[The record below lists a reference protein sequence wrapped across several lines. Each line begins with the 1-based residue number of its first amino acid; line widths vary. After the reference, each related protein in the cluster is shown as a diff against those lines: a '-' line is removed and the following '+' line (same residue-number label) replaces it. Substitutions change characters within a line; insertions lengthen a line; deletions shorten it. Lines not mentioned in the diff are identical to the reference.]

1 MSKTKNFMSIFI
13 PTATVFISSF
23 CIMVLE
29 LVASR
34 LIANYLGS
42 SLYTWTAVIGVI
54 LAGIT
59 LGNYIGGRIADTFH
73 PRKSIA
79 VLFAI
84 GSATCIVTVI
94 LNNIVGR
101 WIWLW
106 HLSWPL
112 HVFTHVSLVFLTPSI
127 LLGTIS
133 PVVAKMA
140 LDRGLPTGRTI
151 GDIYAWG
158 AAGSI
163 AGTFAT
169 GYFMI
174 AMMGTIT
181 IIWTIGAVLLLM
193 SILYWFKCW
202 PLSLWAAVF
211 IALMTVAMV
220 PAEWAQ
226 ETASLIALREG
237 PDPTIL
243 YEDESRYY
251 HIAVKRAVD
260 NPHRL
265 FFYQDRLKH
274 SEMLTDDILK
284 LQYVYTRIYAVIT
297 EGLSRNKENLCA
309 MAIGGGGYVFP
320 RYIEKVW
327 PGSRIDV
334 IEIDPDVTRAA
345 MQAFGLGK
353 NTTINTIHMDARN
366 YVDKLLEEKQGGREV
381 PQYDFIYGE
390 AFNDLSPPFQLV
402 TREFNEKLSAIL
414 SDDGVYMINL
424 VDIFD
429 SGLFLGSVINTL
441 KKTFPYVYTV
451 TGGNISH
458 SSRSAFVIVAGKHK
472 IDLEKII
479 SEYEGGELELWYLD
493 DSDLSHLRQKSHSL
507 ILTDDYSP
515 VENLLIPVIRD
526 NARDISSEKYLEH
539 AEELQQKGRFSESVK
554 SYLSAIKTYPVVSV
568 RSYNEVGILYDRM
581 GNLEHAVD
589 AFNKAIQ
596 YNNESGHKMGTAN
609 IRHNLG
615 IVLKKLGK
623 SELAMEE
630 FQKAVE
636 ELRRDLTHHPDLD
649 NHRHALG
656 LNFNA
661 MGDFEEAAESFKKA
675 LALNPDNPVY
685 HDHLVAVLEQ
695 DGRYGEAIQVMKKY
709 IQLMKN
715 SKRDEEASQLQRYL
729 ESLENKLKE

>member
-1 MSKTKNFMSIFI
+1 MSKAKNFISIFI
-13 PTATVFISSF
+13 PTATVFIASF

-59 LGNYIGGRIADTFH
+59 IGNYIGGRIADHFH
-73 PRKSIA
+73 PRRSIA

-94 LNNIVGR
+94 LNNIVGK
-101 WIWLW
+101 WVWLW

-112 HVFTHVSLVFLTPSI
+112 HVFSHVAIVFLTPSI

-140 LDRGLPTGRTI
+140 LDRGMPTGRTI

-174 AMMGTIT
+174 ATMGTIT
-181 IIWTIGAVLLLM
+181 IIWTVGAVLLLM
-193 SILYWFKCW
+193 GILYWLKCW
-202 PLSLWAAVF
+202 PLSIWAAVF
-211 IALMTVAMV
+211 VALMTLAMI

-237 PDPTIL
+237 RDPSVL

-251 HIAVKRAVD
+251 HIAVKRAPD
-260 NPHRL
+260 NPNRL

-274 SEMLTDDILK
+274 SEMLADDILK
-284 LQYVYTRIYAVIT
+284 LQYFYTRIYAVIT
-297 EGLSRNKENLCA
+297 EGLGRNKEKLSA

-345 MQAFGLGK
+345 MKAFGLAE
-353 NTTINTIHMDARN
+353 NTTIHTVHMDARN
-366 YVDKLLEEKQGGREV
+366 YVDRLFEEKQSGRDV
-381 PQYDFIYGE
+381 PRYDFIYGD

-402 TREFNEKLSAIL
+402 TREFNEKLSKLL

-424 VDIFD
+424 VDIFNP
-429 SGLFLGSVINTL
+429 GLFLGPVINTL
-441 KKTFPYVYTV
+441 QKTFPYVYTL
-451 TGGNISH
+451 TDGNVSH
-458 SSRSAFVIVAGKHK
+458 SSRSTFVMIAAKHK
-472 IDLEKII
+472 MDLQNII
-479 SEYEGGELELWYLD
+479 SHHEGGELKLWYLGE
-493 DSDLSHLRQKSHSL
+493 SDLGKLRQTSRDL
-507 ILTDDYSP
+507 VLTDDHSP
-515 VENLLIPVIRD
+515 VENLLVPVIHD
-526 NARDISSEKYLEH
+526 NARDISSQKYLER
-539 AEELQQKGRFSESVK
+539 AEELEQEGRFAESIK
-554 SYLSAIKTYPVVSV
+554 SYLLAIKTYPKVSIQ
-568 RSYNEVGILYDRM
+568 SYNSIGIMYDSM
-581 GNLEHAVD
+581 GNLEQAVD
-589 AFNKAIQ
+589 VFNKAIQ
-596 YNNESGHKMGTAN
+596 YDNESEQKIGVAN

-615 IVLKKLGK
+615 IVLKKLRKPEQG
-623 SELAMEE
+623 MEQ
-630 FQKAVE
+630 FRMAAE
-636 ELRRDLTHHPDLD
+636 ELRRELARNPNND
-649 NHRHALG
+649 NNWQALA
-656 LNFNA
+656 LNLNA
-661 MGDFEEAAESFKKA
+661 MEDVKAATESLKKA
-675 LALNPDNPVY
+675 LDLNPDNPVY
-685 HDHLVAVLEQ
+685 YDNLVAVLEQ
-695 DGRYGEAIQVMKKY
+695 DGRYGEAIEVMKKY

-715 SKRDEEASQLQRYL
+715 NKRDEDASQLQRYL
-729 ESLENKLKE
+729 ESLENKVKE

>member
-1 MSKTKNFMSIFI
+1 
-13 PTATVFISSF
+13 
-23 CIMVLE
+23 MVLE

-54 LAGIT
+54 LGGIT
-59 LGNYIGGRIADTFH
+59 VGNYVGGRIADHFH

-79 VLFAI
+79 VPFAI
-84 GSATCIVTVI
+84 GSATCVVTVI

-101 WIWLW
+101 WVWLW
-106 HLSWPL
+106 HFSWPL
-112 HVFTHVSLVFLTPSI
+112 HVFAHVSIVFLIPSI

-174 AMMGTIT
+174 ATMGTIT
-181 IIWTIGAVLLLM
+181 IIWTVGAVLLLM
-193 SILYWFKCW
+193 GILYWLKCW
-202 PLSLWAAVF
+202 PLSIWAAIFV
-211 IALMTVAMV
+211 ALMTLAMA

-237 PDPTIL
+237 RDPSVL

-251 HIAVKRAVD
+251 HIAVKRAPD
-260 NPHRL
+260 NPNRL

-274 SEMLTDDILK
+274 SEMLADDILK

-297 EGLSRNKENLCA
+297 EGLSRNKERLSV

-345 MQAFGLGK
+345 MQAFGLAK
-353 NTTINTIHMDARN
+353 NTTIHTVHMDARN
-366 YVDKLLEEKQGGREV
+366 YVDQLLEEKQSGRDV
-381 PQYDFIYGE
+381 PQYDFIYGD

-402 TREFNEKLSAIL
+402 TREFNEKLSTLL

-451 TGGNISH
+451 TDGNVSH
-458 SSRSAFVIVAGKHK
+458 SSRSSFVMIAGKHK
-472 IDLEKII
+472 IDLERIV
-479 SEYEGGELELWYLD
+479 SQYEGGGLRLWYLQ
-493 DSDLSHLRQKSHSL
+493 DSDLSKLRQRSRPL
-507 ILTDDYSP
+507 VLTDDYSP
-515 VENLLIPVIRD
+515 VENLLIQVIHD
-526 NARDISSEKYLEH
+526 NARDISSEKYLER
-539 AEELQQKGRFSESVK
+539 AEELQQKGQFEESVTN
-554 SYLSAIKTYPVVSV
+554 YLLAIKTYPMVSV
-568 RSYNEVGILYDRM
+568 RSYNEVGVIYDSM
-581 GNLEHAVD
+581 GNLEQAVD
-589 AFNKAIQ
+589 AFRKAIQ
-596 YNNESGHKMGTAN
+596 YNNESEHKMRMAD

-615 IVLKKLGK
+615 VVLKKLGK
-623 SELAMEE
+623 SEQAMEQ
-630 FQKAVE
+630 FQRAVE
-636 ELRRDLTHHPDLD
+636 ELRRDLTDHPDHD
-649 NHRHALG
+649 NDWHTLG

-661 MGDFEEAAESFKKA
+661 MGDFEAAAESFKKA
-675 LALNPDNPVY
+675 LALNPDNPIY
-685 HDHLVAVLEQ
+685 YDHLVAVLEQ
-695 DGRYGEAIQVMKKY
+695 DGRYGEAIEVMKKY

-715 SKRDEEASQLQRYL
+715 NQRDEDASQLQRYL
-729 ESLENKLKE
+729 ESLEKKLKELPTS